1 MPASTRRRPPDN
13 QHRRLGRAPDERR
26 WIDLKPKNVCL
37 ARSLEQNKWVCRSR
51 ARESNDLEVFS
62 KGLTTVDKMGLTAK
76 DTADVT
82 AATDVAARLLAQDD
96 TRAALASA
104 LAANEAADI
113 EAAIVAMEAAHVDPF
128 EVRAAHI
135 SARARRNHHR
145 APRAS
150 GRDGADEARAPRARR
165 VVR

>member
-1 MPASTRRRPPDN
+1 M
-13 QHRRLGRAPDERR
+13 
-26 WIDLKPKNVCL
+26 KPKNVCL

-128 EVRAAHI
+128 EVC
-135 SARARRNHHR
+135 
-145 APRAS
+145 APRT
-150 GRDGADEARAPRARR
+150 
-165 VVR
+165 